1 MPDAAGGKR
10 QTGSLDEQAM
20 GPRKQAF
27 FSGRYEPSDE
37 NELMGW
43 GLPYQLFGK
52 ITGYFFRT
60 RCTSS

>member
-10 QTGSLDEQAM
+10 QTGSLDEQTM

-27 FSGRYEPSDE
+27 FSERDE

-43 GLPYQLFGK
+43 GLPHQLFGK

-60 RCTSS
+60 RYTSS